1 MFFNDSNIS
10 WLDNWKNAKI
20 VSDWLLDLL
29 ISMMTVAAVEWD
41 SLNAKFASGHQR
53 DSFVPKRPTK
63 EGERSLSALF
73 IASSSKEKLRSE
85 WRLYY
90 IDASLTSKSFNV
102 SAFVFSCYSTRN
114 LYLFALAT
122 LLCSLLKSL
131 ASQLWVEN
139 ALFQALQNRR
149 FLL

>member
-53 DSFVPKRPTK
+53 DSFVPKRPAFS
-63 EGERSLSALF
+63 EAVRDGSGAWAIALF
-73 IASSSKEKLRSE
+73 TT
-85 WRLYY
+85 RLP
-90 IDASLTSKSFNV
+90 K
-102 SAFVFSCYSTRN
+102 
-114 LYLFALAT
+114 
-122 LLCSLLKSL
+122 KSL
-131 ASQLWVEN
+131 KASEV
-139 ALFQALQNRR
+139 AS
-149 FLL
+149 

>member
-73 IASSSKEKLRSE
+73 IASSSKEKFRSE

-114 LYLFALAT
+114 LYRFCSCNLTVLSVEKLSKPTLSWECTFSSFA
-122 LLCSLLKSL
+122 K
-131 ASQLWVEN
+131 
-139 ALFQALQNRR
+139 
-149 FLL
+149 

>member
-63 EGERSLSALF
+63 GGGEPLLLHYSLGLVPKKSLKAN
-73 IASSSKEKLRSE
+73 E
-85 WRLYY
+85 LYY
-90 IDASLTSKSFNV
+90 IESLTSKSFNV

-114 LYLFALAT
+114 LYRFCSCNLTVLSVEKLSKPTLSWECTFSSFA
-122 LLCSLLKSL
+122 K
-131 ASQLWVEN
+131 
-139 ALFQALQNRR
+139 
-149 FLL
+149 